1 MRGGVGGEGTLKT
14 HDARD
19 INRLKKAHTLC
30 TAHDGKKD
38 RGWKKNHKKM
48 AGDSRTTTGRK
59 EPLLR
64 QVSLIAH
71 SFGFMASP

>member
-1 MRGGVGGEGTLKT
+1 MMGGSQSLSTGNNEWGRGEEGTLKT

-38 RGWKKNHKKM
+38 RGWKKITRKWQEILAQPQGARNHC
-48 AGDSRTTTGRK
+48 
-59 EPLLR
+59 
-64 QVSLIAH
+64 
-71 SFGFMASP
+71 